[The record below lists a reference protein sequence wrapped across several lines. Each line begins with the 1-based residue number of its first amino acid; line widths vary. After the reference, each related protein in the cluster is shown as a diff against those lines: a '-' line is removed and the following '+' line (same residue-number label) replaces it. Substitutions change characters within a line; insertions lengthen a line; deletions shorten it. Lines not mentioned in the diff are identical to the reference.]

1 MSNPDYDLSALGRKE
16 NRNRLGHSPR
26 TKARSHNSRARPV
39 WLRWSPLAVAATLAA
54 VLGGSSPGLIVSA
67 ATSTLAS
74 PSNQTIRYP
83 NQEPL
88 KLDPGLN
95 CCGPDVR
102 VTLTLFDPLVAFDNA
117 GNALPLAARS
127 WDVSPDGLTYTFHLR
142 AGMKWSDGHPV
153 TASDFEYAWKRV
165 ADPKLASDYA
175 FAVYIIKGAED
186 YNKGKTNTPA
196 GIAVKAVD
204 PLTLRVTL
212 AEPAA
217 YFLHLVST

>member
-1 MSNPDYDLSALGRKE
+1 MSNLRDGLRVFERKVD
-16 NRNRLGHSPR
+16 RNGLDRSPGNG
-26 TKARSHNSRARPV
+26 TGSHNSRARRL
-39 WLRWSPLAVAATLAA
+39 WMRWSPLALAA
-54 VLGGSSPGLIVSA
+54 LVATALAGTPSGIVASA
-67 ATSTLAS
+67 ATSALAS

-102 VTLTLFDPLVAFDNA
+102 VSLSLFDPLVAFDNA
-117 GNALPLAARS
+117 GNVLPLAARG

-142 AGMKWSDGHPV
+142 AGMKWSDGRPV

-175 FAVYIIKGAED
+175 FAVYIIKGHGKYFDLVAAESKTRL
-186 YNKGKTNTPA
+186 KGKRGNT
-196 GIAVKAVD
+196 
-204 PLTLRVTL
+204 
-212 AEPAA
+212 
-217 YFLHLVST
+217 